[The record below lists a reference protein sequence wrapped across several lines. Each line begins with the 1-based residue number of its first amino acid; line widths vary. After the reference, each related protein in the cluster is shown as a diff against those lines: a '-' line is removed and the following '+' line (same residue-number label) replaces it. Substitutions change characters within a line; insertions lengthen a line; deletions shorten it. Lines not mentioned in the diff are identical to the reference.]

1 MPRSKEVNVKLL
13 DEEFFKQ
20 YGLPKYATE
29 ESAGMD
35 LRACITDSIII
46 EPQSRVLI
54 PTGLC
59 IDINDSNL
67 AWILIPKSGLGH
79 KKGFVLGN
87 LVGLIDSDYQQ
98 EVGVSGWNTSD
109 VPLTFRRGDFVCQA
123 VLVPVLRVV
132 WSVVDELTRDVDRI
146 GGWGSNGFN

>member
-35 LRACITDSIII
+35 LRACIPDSIII

-67 AWILIPKSGLGH
+67 AWVLIPKSGLGH

-98 EVGVSGWNTSD
+98 EEGGDD
-109 VPLTFRRGDFVCQA
+109 VKSARPLCPGLTAGSIVTGKQIGRASCRERVY
-123 VLVPVLRVV
+123 VLV
-132 WSVVDELTRDVDRI
+132 
-146 GGWGSNGFN
+146 